1 MPYTINITRRA
12 MDSDWRSV
20 DLSNPTEEHAM
31 LRAMIRSFVS
41 EEVEPQALE
50 YDKFEKFN
58 QELFRKLGDYG
69 LLGISVPEDY
79 GGSGMDATAVAI
91 VNEELS
97 YSDQGNCLAYLAQ
110 AKLMLNNIAHN
121 GSDEHKSR
129 ILPKVC
135 SG

>member
-58 QELFRKLGDYG
+58 QDLFRKLGDYG
-69 LLGISVPEDY
+69 LSLIHISEPTRPY
-79 GGSGMDATAVAI
+79 
-91 VNEELS
+91 
-97 YSDQGNCLAYLAQ
+97 
-110 AKLMLNNIAHN
+110 
-121 GSDEHKSR
+121 
-129 ILPKVC
+129 
-135 SG
+135 